1 MAKIM
6 TGTIMGEIMT
16 ALITD
21 LAGNLPL
28 TRANEARVP
37 IKVATNVVKTAT
49 WALNQRDAT
58 HLALLRNSTYHFNE
72 KSIGGNFRYWDDP
85 KDMGITKNA
94 GNIKNSMT
102 LIPAAFNNSDP
113 KFILLSG
120 CKKWILP

>member
-1 MAKIM
+1 
-6 TGTIMGEIMT
+6 MGEIMT

-49 WALNQRDAT
+49 WALNQSEPT
-58 HLALLRNSTYHFNE
+58 HFALLRNSTYHFNE